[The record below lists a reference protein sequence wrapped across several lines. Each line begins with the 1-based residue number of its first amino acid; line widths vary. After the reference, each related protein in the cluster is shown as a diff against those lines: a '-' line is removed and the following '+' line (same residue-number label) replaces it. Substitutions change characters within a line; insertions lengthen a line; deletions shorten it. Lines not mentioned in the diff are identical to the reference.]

1 MIRLFPSACLRLW
14 KIALVDLEVH
24 LSYDI
29 ETCLVYM
36 DTSLEAT
43 DGHLTQIVY
52 VEQEKRFEARWQWAS
67 CHIER
72 IEN

>member
-1 MIRLFPSACLRLW
+1 MIRHFPAACLRLW
-14 KIALVDLEVH
+14 KIALVDLGVH

-29 ETCLVYM
+29 ETYLVYM

-52 VEQEKRFEARWQWAS
+52 VEAREAV
-67 CHIER
+67 
-72 IEN
+72 

>member
-1 MIRLFPSACLRLW
+1 MIRHFPSACLRLW

-29 ETCLVYM
+29 ETYLVYM
-36 DTSLEAT
+36 GTSLEAT

-67 CHIER
+67 CYIER
-72 IEN
+72 VEN

>member
-1 MIRLFPSACLRLW
+1 VIRHFPSACLRLW
-14 KIALVDLEVH
+14 KIALVDLGVH

-29 ETCLVYM
+29 ETYLVYM

-52 VEQEKRFEARWQWAS
+52 VEQEKRFEAKWQWAS

-72 IEN
+72 VEN